1 MKILMLIPLIFILSE
16 THFQKC
22 VRVVDGD
29 TIILKDSLGIETKIR
44 IKCIDTPERG
54 QAGFKEA
61 SDRMKQMVHGK
72 VVRFEPITKDH
83 YGRTVADVFV
93 GDTNVGL
100 QMVKEKY
107 AIVFKKYCQDSAFYH
122 LE

>member
-1 MKILMLIPLIFILSE
+1 MKLLILFPLMLILSE
-16 THFQKC
+16 TYFQKC

-29 TIILKDSLGIETKIR
+29 TIVVKDSLGIETKIR

-54 QAGFKEA
+54 QVGFKEA
-61 SDRMKQMVHGK
+61 SERMKQMVHGK
-72 VVRFEPITKDH
+72 IVRFEPITRDH

-100 QMVKEKY
+100 QMLKEKY
-107 AIVFKKYCQDSAFYH
+107 AIVFKKYCQDSAFYKI
-122 LE
+122 E